1 MNLFSKH
8 LLIIATAAT
17 FPLAAFADDSA
28 TSNAMSQEAPELGR
42 AGDYPVGTKSV
53 ELQLPVRVTLSATGV
68 GESAR
73 DVGLR
78 FWYPAATAHGAA
90 AIYRHSS
97 VMADK
102 SVYEVIEHGVA
113 LDGVAAAKGKFP
125 LVIISHG
132 FAGWSEQLSR
142 LAEHLASRG
151 YVVAAI
157 DHHDMSFDSVHGF
170 LLSFGKVL
178 TDRVLDQRQVIRKIA
193 DPAFV
198 SKEPALASAD
208 SSKIGL
214 VGYSMGG
221 FGALGT
227 SGATYDPAGKP
238 FAGLPAP
245 AKAQAVA
252 ADSQSA
258 ALVDALVLMAPWG
271 GQPDNRAWTAGGLA
285 AMKKPV
291 LFIAG
296 DQDDI
301 VNYKEGVRWLFDG
314 TKAADRYMLVYR
326 DARHNIAAN
335 MQDLGANP
343 SSEIVGYS
351 REPVWRQDRLN
362 QINQHFITAFL
373 DWTLKGDTSKRQY
386 LDVPTPIASNGK
398 WEVPFGTLEGGAL
411 AGDSQL
417 GFWRGFQRRWATG
430 LELYHK
436 GIAQ

>member
-1 MNLFSKH
+1 MKIFCKH
-8 LLIIATAAT
+8 LLVIAIAAAL
-17 FPLAAFADDSA
+17 PGAACAKEGAFY
-28 TSNAMSQEAPELGR
+28 NAKSQEAPELGR
-42 AGDYPVGTKSV
+42 AGDYPVGTKRR
-53 ELQLPVRVTLSATGV
+53 EIQLPVRVTLTATGV

-73 DVGLR
+73 NVGLR
-78 FWYPAATAHGAA
+78 LWYPAATAKGTP

-97 VMADK
+97 AMADK
-102 SVYEVIEHGVA
+102 SLYEVVEHGTA

-157 DHHDMSFDSVHGF
+157 DHHDMSFDSVPGF

-178 TDRVLDQRQVIRKIA
+178 TDRALDQQQIIRKLA

-198 SKEPALASAD
+198 KAEPALAFAD
-208 SSKIGL
+208 SSKLGL

-227 SGATYDPAGKP
+227 SGAAYDPAGKP
-238 FAGLPAP
+238 FAGLPGAS
-245 AKAQAVA
+245 KTQAVA
-252 ADSQSA
+252 ADAQAA
-258 ALVDALVLMAPWG
+258 ALVDAVVLMAPWG
-271 GQPDNRAWTAGGLA
+271 GQPDNRAWTASGLA
-285 AMKKPV
+285 GMKKPV

-301 VNYKEGVRWLFDG
+301 VNYPEGVRWLFEG
-314 TKAADRYMLVYR
+314 TKAADRYMLVYL

-335 MQDLGANP
+335 QQDLGPNP
-343 SSEIVGYS
+343 SAEAVGYS

-362 QINQHFITAFL
+362 QINQHFVTAFL
-373 DWTLKGDTSKRQY
+373 DFTLKADTSKRGY
-386 LDVPTPIASNGK
+386 LDVPTPIASDGK
-398 WEVPFGTLEGGAL
+398 WPTALGTLDGGAI
-411 AGDSQL
+411 AGDAQL
-417 GFWRGFQRRWATG
+417 DYWRGFQRRWAVG
-430 LELYHK
+430 MELHHK
-436 GIAQ
+436 AAGE